1 MRMQQQQQF
10 AMVGGFENTPVRPFD
25 QGVSSGLERCWRRT
39 RARQDVAVVVDVFF
53 GGGFA
58 NGENDGAEEG
68 C

>member
-1 MRMQQQQQF
+1 M
-10 AMVGGFENTPVRPFD
+10 AVHPFD

-39 RARQDVAVVVDVFF
+39 RVGQEVAVGVDVFF
-53 GGGFA
+53 GCGCA